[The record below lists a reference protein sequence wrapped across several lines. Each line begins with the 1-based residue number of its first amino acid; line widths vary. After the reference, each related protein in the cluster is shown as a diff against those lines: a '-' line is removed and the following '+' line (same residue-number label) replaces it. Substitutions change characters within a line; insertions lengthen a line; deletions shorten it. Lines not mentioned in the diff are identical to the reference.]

1 MNRKIDVLEKKHCC
15 LETNQ
20 IKLCEINQIMIK
32 RLGSLVE
39 KDQYFEKLLIFVLKI
54 IGQNFNINYD
64 MLFSDPLKSENKQTN
79 GVFDVIFIK

>member
-1 MNRKIDVLEKKHCC
+1 
-15 LETNQ
+15 
-20 IKLCEINQIMIK
+20 MIK